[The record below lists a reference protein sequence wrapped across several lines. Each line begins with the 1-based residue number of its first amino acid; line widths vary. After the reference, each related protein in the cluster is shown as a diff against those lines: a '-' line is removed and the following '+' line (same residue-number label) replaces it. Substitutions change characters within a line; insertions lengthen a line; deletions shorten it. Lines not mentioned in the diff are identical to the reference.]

1 MEPYLSLTGWAPSSF
16 YLNRSPQQS
25 VLTGHDKCP
34 IEQWNYFLFFLPPF
48 FCASFYYFRLLATSS
63 ASFRETSAKWQ
74 AGLCA
79 AFPDMHKSVANL
91 VVEEWEQRFYL
102 CPTFSGRSMLMIL
115 ATKVLDFR
123 PWGAKSTACIGSF
136 VFFKIVKLGVV
147 QLTSIGCNTTFFWIN
162 TIPNTF
168 FWHLVTPKQ
177 SLTSSWLARK
187 KYCPMTFSV
196 NFPL

>member
-1 MEPYLSLTGWAPSSF
+1 MEPYLSLAGRAPSSF

-136 VFFKIVKLGVV
+136 VFCQARCGSTHKHWLQYHI
-147 QLTSIGCNTTFFWIN
+147 FWIN

-168 FWHLVTPKQ
+168 FWHLVTPKP
-177 SLTSSWLARK
+177 SLTSSWLLRK
-187 KYCPMTFSV
+187 KNCSMTFSV